1 MKKWKIVL
9 AAISVV
15 LLAGAG
21 TLYYLLEVKTYE
33 TQDEVVKDV
42 VAEEYDIALP
52 GEEGSEDSAVEESGE
67 DVAPSDSASENTSA
81 GSATEESEEGASEET
96 TEASTT
102 TGSTASSNTTDGSKS
117 QPATSTDKKVSSQA
131 GATESSSNKG
141 NSKPKPTAEQI
152 AAKYEPSFRELEA
165 QANGKIDALVGHAIG
180 EYVAKKKNGEEV
192 SYFYF
197 YSKYN
202 TAGKI
207 LERNTDGA
215 FNYVYKALVKE
226 LKDNGYNSSAAQQY
240 KTAYETAKK
249 QRRAALINKAKA
261 AL

>member
-9 AAISVV
+9 AVISVM

-33 TQDEVVKDV
+33 TQDEVVEDV

-52 GEEGSEDSAVEESGE
+52 GEESSEDSVAEESG
-67 DVAPSDSASENTSA
+67 DDGAANNSADENAA
-81 GSATEESEEGASEET
+81 GSATEESESAEDVSGET
-96 TEASTT
+96 TEASA
-102 TGSTASSNTTDGSKS
+102 TGSTASSKTTTGSKS
-117 QPATSTDKKVSSQA
+117 QPATSTDKKVSSQT
-131 GATESSSNKG
+131 GATESSSNQG
-141 NSKPKPTAEQI
+141 SSKPKPTAEQI

-180 EYVAKKKNGEEV
+180 EYVAKKQNGEEV

-249 QRRAALINKAKA
+249 QRRAALMNKAKA

>member
-1 MKKWKIVL
+1 MKKWKIFL
-9 AAISVV
+9 AVISVM

-52 GEEGSEDSAVEESGE
+52 GEEGIDDSAAEESGE
-67 DVAPSDSASENTSA
+67 DVATSDSAGENTSA
-81 GSATEESEEGASEET
+81 GSATEESEEGDSGET
-96 TEASTT
+96 TVAST
-102 TGSTASSNTTDGSKS
+102 TGSTASSKTNAGSKS
-117 QPATSTDKKVSSQA
+117 QSATSTDKKVSSQA

-141 NSKPKPTAEQI
+141 SSKPKPTAEQI
-152 AAKYEPSFRELEA
+152 AAKYEPSFLELEA

>member
-9 AAISVV
+9 AVISVV

-33 TQDEVVKDV
+33 TQDELVEDV

-52 GEEGSEDSAVEESGE
+52 GEEGSEDSAAEENGDGIASG
-67 DVAPSDSASENTSA
+67 DSTDENTSA
-81 GSATEESEEGASEET
+81 GSTTKDSGDAASKET

-102 TGSTASSNTTDGSKS
+102 SSTASTKTAAGSKS

-141 NSKPKPTAEQI
+141 SSKPKPTAEQI
-152 AAKYEPSFRELEA
+152 AAKYEPSFLELEA
-165 QANGKIDALVGHAIG
+165 QANEKIDALVGHAIG

>member
-9 AAISVV
+9 AVISVM

-33 TQDEVVKDV
+33 TQDEVVEDV

-52 GEEGSEDSAVEESGE
+52 GEESS
-67 DVAPSDSASENTSA
+67 SENTIGEDSGETESSNDSA
-81 GSATEESEEGASEET
+81 EEGTAAEET
-96 TEASTT
+96 TAEKNDESEQAADTAD
-102 TGSTASSNTTDGSKS
+102 TGSAASATASSSAKK
-117 QPATSTDKKVSSQA
+117 QPATNTDKKVSSQT
-131 GATESSSNKG
+131 GAAEKNSSTGS
-141 NSKPKPTAEQI
+141 SKAKPTADQV
-152 AAKYEPSFRELEA
+152 AAKYEPTFRELEA

-180 EYVAKKKNGEEV
+180 EYVDKKQNGEEV

-207 LERNTDGA
+207 LERNTDSA

-226 LKDNGYNSSAAQQY
+226 LKDNGYDSTAAQQY
-240 KTAYETAKK
+240 KTAYEAAKK
-249 QRRAALINKAKA
+249 QRRAALINKAKS